1 MKRILAHL
9 PHPNPQGGAR
19 STTLLHGLG
28 PENVK
33 APPHASRG
41 GERERE
47 QSGRAKTRTL
57 GRVSASRAVASGQH
71 LIGNAPAGIPPVAG
85 TLRSAHRFSPACLI
99 HTHTH
104 TAHHLLAI
112 HTAQPS
118 SCPSAQSFTF
128 TSTYRA
134 PARDW
139 RKRQSQQ
146 RGREQRGKIGASTR
160 TSPLA
165 SPGTPYRTSAAAKRG
180 EKHCS
185 SPLKVSPRSALFTSS
200 DLPGMLRRKATA
212 VVLPSTG
219 GGGEAGWHSSCRSS
233 TACDYPTNQPLCT
246 RGHALDTAPS
256 PKAHA
261 HGDSPPPTLSGS
273 TRAWTRRSCSAPKH
287 KDTDT
292 KKKEGTAPSLRS
304 VAPAPRRYRR
314 AKEEENRLEEEQ
326 ASGRGSKQQVIGGT
340 ECKQADGTA
349 KPVSASY
356 VVEAATLPH
365 HSLQT

>member
-1 MKRILAHL
+1 MVNHI
-9 PHPNPQGGAR
+9 
-19 STTLLHGLG
+19 
-28 PENVK
+28 
-33 APPHASRG
+33 
-41 GERERE
+41 
-47 QSGRAKTRTL
+47 
-57 GRVSASRAVASGQH
+57 AVASGQH
-71 LIGNAPAGIPPVAG
+71 LIGNAPARIPPVAG

-118 SCPSAQSFTF
+118 SCPSAQSFRF

-200 DLPGMLRRKATA
+200 DLPGMLRRKSHARKTQEGDRGC
-212 VVLPSTG
+212 PPK
-219 GGGEAGWHSSCRSS
+219 HR
-233 TACDYPTNQPLCT
+233 TACDHPTNQPLCT

-261 HGDSPPPTLSGS
+261 RGDFPPPTLSGS

-314 AKEEENRLEEEQ
+314 AKEEENRLEEEP

>member
-1 MKRILAHL
+1 M
-9 PHPNPQGGAR
+9 HPALVAFDTKAAR
-19 STTLLHGLG
+19 AAQPSLSAPAQHTVLVLHTHIPIIPIQHGLG

-200 DLPGMLRRKATA
+200 DLPGMLRRKSHARKTQE
-212 VVLPSTG
+212 V
-219 GGGEAGWHSSCRSS
+219 R
-233 TACDYPTNQPLCT
+233 ACFHLLHPLYT
-246 RGHALDTAPS
+246 H
-256 PKAHA
+256 
-261 HGDSPPPTLSGS
+261 
-273 TRAWTRRSCSAPKH
+273 
-287 KDTDT
+287 
-292 KKKEGTAPSLRS
+292 
-304 VAPAPRRYRR
+304 
-314 AKEEENRLEEEQ
+314 
-326 ASGRGSKQQVIGGT
+326 
-340 ECKQADGTA
+340 
-349 KPVSASY
+349 
-356 VVEAATLPH
+356 
-365 HSLQT
+365 